1 MTQEEIMFVELK
13 GSGDFLRINILG
25 LAHPDAKD
33 DWDRKWVKSKVSLKA
48 GGFNGQ
54 FACDLMTSDFE
65 QFKEQLSG
73 LYEKLDGIAIFD
85 TIEDQIKIKIK
96 GDGIGHFMAACV
108 VMDSPGTGNSLEFE
122 LEFDQ
127 TYIPEMINK
136 LENITRTFPT
146 SATQK

>member
-1 MTQEEIMFVELK
+1 MTQKEITFFELK
-13 GSGDFLRINILG
+13 GSGEFLRINVIG
-25 LAHPDAKD
+25 LAHPDAKE

-48 GGFNGQ
+48 GGFIGQ
-54 FACDLMTSDFE
+54 FACDLMTSDF
-65 QFKEQLSG
+65 QQIKEQLSE

-96 GDGIGHFMAACV
+96 GDGIGHFMADCI

-127 TYIPEMINK
+127 TYIPEMINQ
-136 LENITRTFPT
+136 LENITRTLPT
-146 SATQK
+146 S